1 MNRLNV
7 LLLNPPPPRIA
18 EAHDAPDYPH
28 LGLAYLAAYLRSRD
42 CPVAVID
49 AKLERTSVAEAIERI
64 GRMQPDLLG
73 LTAYTPEVVHV
84 AALARQIKER
94 WPHIRIVLGGIHA
107 TVLPRETLEEFPWF
121 DFLVFGEG
129 EVTLHELVQA
139 LETSAPLDGIKGLG
153 YRTNDAIHLGEPR
166 AWNTRLD
173 DLPFP
178 AWDLFPRTEH
188 YSIST
193 TRGCPFKCIF
203 CTRPYGSQVRT
214 RSAGSVVREFTE
226 LVTQHGAKRITFR
239 DETFG
244 ANRRRALEIVDALL
258 KEGVTEGVE
267 FYVGSRVD
275 TVDEE
280 LLRKL
285 RQAGCTVI
293 GFGVESG
300 NEEILR
306 KSGKGITLAQ
316 ARSSVALARR
326 LGFKTGSY
334 FILGFPGET
343 PRTAWD
349 TINFAR
355 QLNTDSV
362 SIGIMIPF
370 PRTEIDEMIRRGEGG
385 YRRVSYRWADYNK
398 QTGAVVELESMSRR
412 TLVLFQILG
421 YLMCYGCNLRFGSLL
436 RILRYRFAEVG
447 HMARNLLSR
456 RDPPGASASRHDAAK
471 QA

>member
-1 MNRLNV
+1 MNV

-42 CPVAVID
+42 GAVAVLD
-49 AKLERTSVAEAIERI
+49 AKLERTSVAQAIEKI
-64 GRMQPDLLG
+64 GRIQPDLLG
-73 LTAYTPEVVHV
+73 LTAYTPEIVHV
-84 AALARQIKER
+84 AALARQIKDR

-107 TVLPRETLEEFPWF
+107 TVLPRETLEEFPWL

-139 LETSAPLDGIKGLG
+139 LDASSPLDGIQGLA
-153 YRTNDAIHLGEPR
+153 YRANGTIHLGAPR
-166 AWNTRLD
+166 PWNTRLD
-173 DLPFP
+173 ELPFP

-193 TRGCPFKCIF
+193 TRGCPFQCVF
-203 CTRPYGSQVRT
+203 CTRPYGSQVRM
-214 RSAGSVVREFTE
+214 RSAGSVVREFRE
-226 LVTQHGAKRITFR
+226 LVTKYGAKRITFR

-258 KEGVTEGVE
+258 QEGVPEGVE

-306 KSGKGITLAQ
+306 RSGKGITLAQ
-316 ARSSVALARR
+316 ARTSVALAKR

-334 FILGFPGET
+334 FILGFPNET

-370 PRTEIDEMIRRGEGG
+370 PKTEIDAMIRRGEGG
-385 YRRVSYRWADYNK
+385 YKRVSYRWADYNK
-398 QTGAVVELESMSRR
+398 QTGAVVELERMSRR
-412 TLVLFQILG
+412 TLALFQILG
-421 YLMCYGCNLRFGSLL
+421 YLMCYACNLRFGCLW
-436 RILRYRFAEVG
+436 RILRYRFVEVG

-456 RDPPGASASRHDAAK
+456 RDPPGSRASDDGAAGRV
-471 QA
+471 